1 MTLDKQYKKALYYI
15 CKQKNSE
22 LINFATD
29 NIMLLIPPT
38 VKETF
43 FLMPVELTGGG
54 RGGE

>member
-29 NIMLLIPPT
+29 NIML
-38 VKETF
+38 
-43 FLMPVELTGGG
+43 
-54 RGGE
+54 